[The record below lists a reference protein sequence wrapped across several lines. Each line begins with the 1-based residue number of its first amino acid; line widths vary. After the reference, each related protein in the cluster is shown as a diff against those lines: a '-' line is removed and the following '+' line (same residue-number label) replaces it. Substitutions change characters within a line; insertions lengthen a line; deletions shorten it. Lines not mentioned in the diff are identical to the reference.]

1 MIDLSMEVTTKEMT
15 MTKMSLINLMTN
27 LFLQWPKTTVCR
39 LFEKVFMHYLSI
51 KMPWMWNS
59 KVCTRTKPEPE
70 VSMPWHWNL
79 VNEAIMLLP
88 KGVLQKFTKSMF
100 FLSDIIKIV
109 SDQ

>member
-1 MIDLSMEVTTKEMT
+1 MT

-39 LFEKVFMHYLSI
+39 LFKEVFMHYLSM

-59 KVCTRTKPEPE
+59 RVCTRTKPE
-70 VSMPWHWNL
+70 VSMLWHWNL
-79 VNEAIMLLP
+79 VNKAIMLLP
-88 KGVLQKFTKSMF
+88 KGVLKKFTKSMF
-100 FLSDIIKIV
+100 SLSDIIKIV